1 MDKSKPKTML
11 GRQPV
16 RLEGSLILIL
26 SQFNKA
32 KRLTRR
38 GIELVLKIGYL
49 WFHIFGQRALG
60 IWSLGKSFLDAVF
73 IKIFRQFANW
83 LRCRRDKKF
92 TCKECY
98 VIQKAYIF
106 QGVRKGG
113 GGEVVSLL
121 FHLLPEELQI
131 DDKSWCFL
139 AYLSKFTSTEK
150 AGIGRPESQRKRK
163 GKDNKGQTVIDGS
176 VETGY
181 LLGTYRR
188 LAQKLKNAGREHS
201 KETSGFLSFFSF
213 SFRDS

>member
-49 WFHIFGQRALG
+49 WFHIFGLRALG
-60 IWSLGKSFLDAVF
+60 IWSLGKSFLDAV
-73 IKIFRQFANW
+73 RQFANW

-113 GGEVVSLL
+113 EGRWFLYYFIFSL
-121 FHLLPEELQI
+121 
-131 DDKSWCFL
+131 KSFKSMIKVGAFSLICPSSPPL
-139 AYLSKFTSTEK
+139 
-150 AGIGRPESQRKRK
+150 RK
-163 GKDNKGQTVIDGS
+163 Q
-176 VETGY
+176 E
-181 LLGTYRR
+181 
-188 LAQKLKNAGREHS
+188 
-201 KETSGFLSFFSF
+201 
-213 SFRDS
+213 

>member
-26 SQFNKA
+26 SHFNKA

-113 GGEVVSLL
+113 EGRWFLYYFIFSL
-121 FHLLPEELQI
+121 
-131 DDKSWCFL
+131 KSFKSMIKVGAFSLICPSSPPL
-139 AYLSKFTSTEK
+139 
-150 AGIGRPESQRKRK
+150 RK
-163 GKDNKGQTVIDGS
+163 Q
-176 VETGY
+176 E
-181 LLGTYRR
+181 
-188 LAQKLKNAGREHS
+188 
-201 KETSGFLSFFSF
+201 
-213 SFRDS
+213 

>member
-1 MDKSKPKTML
+1 M
-11 GRQPV
+11 
-16 RLEGSLILIL
+16 I
-26 SQFNKA
+26 
-32 KRLTRR
+32 
-38 GIELVLKIGYL
+38 
-49 WFHIFGQRALG
+49 
-60 IWSLGKSFLDAVF
+60 
-73 IKIFRQFANW
+73 
-83 LRCRRDKKF
+83 KKF

-98 VIQKAYIF
+98 VIQNS
-106 QGVRKGG
+106 GGEEGG

-163 GKDNKGQTVIDGS
+163 GKDNKRQTVIDGS
-176 VETGY
+176 VETGC

>member
-1 MDKSKPKTML
+1 ML
-11 GRQPV
+11 RNS
-16 RLEGSLILIL
+16 EGLYFS
-26 SQFNKA
+26 
-32 KRLTRR
+32 
-38 GIELVLKIGYL
+38 GGE
-49 WFHIFGQRALG
+49 
-60 IWSLGKSFLDAVF
+60 
-73 IKIFRQFANW
+73 
-83 LRCRRDKKF
+83 
-92 TCKECY
+92 E
-98 VIQKAYIF
+98 
-106 QGVRKGG
+106 GG

-163 GKDNKGQTVIDGS
+163 GKDNKRQTVIDGS

>member
-1 MDKSKPKTML
+1 M
-11 GRQPV
+11 
-16 RLEGSLILIL
+16 
-26 SQFNKA
+26 
-32 KRLTRR
+32 
-38 GIELVLKIGYL
+38 
-49 WFHIFGQRALG
+49 
-60 IWSLGKSFLDAVF
+60 
-73 IKIFRQFANW
+73 
-83 LRCRRDKKF
+83 
-92 TCKECY
+92 
-98 VIQKAYIF
+98 
-106 QGVRKGG
+106 
-113 GGEVVSLL
+113 VSLL

-150 AGIGRPESQRKRK
+150 AGIESQRKRK
-163 GKDNKGQTVIDGS
+163 GKDDKRQTVIDSS